1 MTMGEKDVEAE
12 EGRIRGIIEERVRAV
27 SEKDIDALLAHHA
40 REVLT
45 FDVLDPL
52 RNAGSDAVRRRAEKW
67 LSSYEDAPGYEVR
80 ELTIT
85 AGETAAFCHYLY
97 RVSGT
102 LKAGGVVDMWV
113 RATVCF
119 GKVGGEWKIVH
130 EHQSVPFDVQTG
142 KASLNLK
149 P

>member
-1 MTMGEKDVEAE
+1 MMTEKNSAADER
-12 EGRIRGIIEERVRAV
+12 RIREIIEERVAAIR
-27 SEKDIDALLAHHA
+27 EKDVEELLTHHA
-40 REVLT
+40 PDVLS

-52 RNAGSDAVRRRAEKW
+52 QNAGSDAIRQRAERW
-67 LSSYEDAPGYEVR
+67 LTSYEGPPGYEVR
-80 ELTIT
+80 DLNVT
-85 AGETAAFCHYLY
+85 AGETVAFCRYLY

-102 LKAGGVVDMWV
+102 LKTGGTVDMWV

-119 GKVGGEWKIVH
+119 VKADGEWKIVH
-130 EHQSVPFDVQTG
+130 EHQSVPFDAQTG

>member
-1 MTMGEKDVEAE
+1 MTEKNSAADE
-12 EGRIRGIIEERVRAV
+12 RSIRGIIEERVAAIG
-27 SEKDIDALLAHHA
+27 EKDVDKLLTHHA
-40 REVLT
+40 PDVLS

-52 RNAGSDAVRRRAEKW
+52 QNAGSDAIRRRAERW
-67 LSSYEDAPGYEVR
+67 LSSYEEAPGYEVR
-80 ELTIT
+80 DLNVT
-85 AGETAAFCHYLY
+85 AGETVAFCRYLY

-113 RATVCF
+113 RATVCLS
-119 GKVGGEWKIVH
+119 KAGGVWKIVH
-130 EHQSVPFDVQTG
+130 EHQSVPFDAQTG

>member
-1 MTMGEKDVEAE
+1 MMSEQDGAAVED
-12 EGRIRGIIEERVRAV
+12 IRRIIEGRVRAV
-27 SEKDIDALLAHHA
+27 GEKDCDALVAHHA
-40 REVLT
+40 PEVQT

-52 RNAGSDAVRRRAEKW
+52 RNEGPGAVRRRAEKW
-67 LSSYEDAPGYEVR
+67 LSSYDGAPGYEVR
-80 ELTIT
+80 ELSIT
-85 AGETAAFCHYLY
+85 AGEAVAFCHYLY

-102 LKAGGVVDMWV
+102 LKTGGAVDMWV

-130 EHQSVPFDVQTG
+130 EHQSVPFDARTG
-142 KASLNLK
+142 MASLDLR